1 LTEASPLGASPPL
14 AAVPRRSSY
23 AMRLGAA
30 YAATPVLAVAAMR
43 ALSQFV
49 SNGEVAVLGGGLLML
64 LPPSIHLMHGATQRA
79 WRAFVFM
86 LASTALISLSGGA
99 IGYAVGRASCDPQL
113 NGECGLT
120 SLAWVLVGAALGG
133 LLGYLAH
140 ARRDVML
147 HSSVPVL
154 AA

>member
-1 LTEASPLGASPPL
+1 
-14 AAVPRRSSY
+14 
-23 AMRLGAA
+23 MRKFGSRL
-30 YAATPVLAVAAMR
+30 VLC
-43 ALSQFV
+43 
-49 SNGEVAVLGGGLLML
+49 
-64 LPPSIHLMHGATQRA
+64 
-79 WRAFVFM
+79 AFVLM
-86 LASTALISLSGGA
+86 VASTVLISLSGCA
-99 IGYAVGRASCDPQL
+99 IGYAIGRASCNAEL

-120 SLAWVLVGAALGG
+120 SLAWVLVGAAVGG